1 MDEKEFLTAKKKSL
15 TILSLLLLLFLGIA
29 VVFMG
34 LPFLNA
40 PANKGEEVF
49 NLSEL
54 IQNGSFKEG
63 QNARLEINNLP
74 ILITPPLKAESQ
86 FYYVMDANNRTYIAN
101 LSTATFKRIA
111 KGLDLKTGKLATPY
125 EFKGVV
131 NIMDKD
137 IKKFVLSS
145 SYYNILKR
153 DKLNPGDFYGVY
165 LKENYVNDRV
175 VTLYKISALFSLLFL
190 IIALG
195 YVLPS
200 IVRISKGDFGIRDE
214 SIMARVLQKYLPA
227 DESLVAGIYGIG
239 IEVGIK
245 QIFEN
250 CAMVDGNLVPDE
262 DGVSFEVSKSKY
274 SKYDVYFGITKGH
287 ILLSEC
293 EECDYLY
300 EFNEVQNAQEVN
312 CLKIDEPVLSKD
324 IGKCFALSDIQ
335 NCIIQNGI
343 AGSMKCTILM
353 KNGSFI
359 KLVLP
364 KYGGPGMMHQA
375 EYRDII
381 LNSLRL
387 QSE

>member
-153 DKLNPGDFYGVY
+153 DKLNPGDFYWVY

-245 QIFEN
+245 QIF
-250 CAMVDGNLVPDE
+250 
-262 DGVSFEVSKSKY
+262 
-274 SKYDVYFGITKGH
+274 
-287 ILLSEC
+287 
-293 EECDYLY
+293 
-300 EFNEVQNAQEVN
+300 
-312 CLKIDEPVLSKD
+312 
-324 IGKCFALSDIQ
+324 
-335 NCIIQNGI
+335 
-343 AGSMKCTILM
+343 
-353 KNGSFI
+353 
-359 KLVLP
+359 
-364 KYGGPGMMHQA
+364 
-375 EYRDII
+375 
-381 LNSLRL
+381 
-387 QSE
+387 